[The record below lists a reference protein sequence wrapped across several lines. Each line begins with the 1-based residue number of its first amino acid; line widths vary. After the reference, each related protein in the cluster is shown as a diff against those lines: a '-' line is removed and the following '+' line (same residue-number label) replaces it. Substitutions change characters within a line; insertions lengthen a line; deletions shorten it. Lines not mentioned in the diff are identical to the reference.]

1 MEQNKLDIFELIR
14 IMAASRW
21 LIITIVAVVA
31 IAAVS
36 YSLLTPQI
44 YSSGASFFAV
54 GDQLTQMPFDIPGL
68 SGLASKFLGGGGG
81 TQNAEN
87 FITVM
92 KSRII
97 SEELIHKFNLV
108 EYFEKDH
115 ADSLRNLDDALQL
128 LHQKVLSMDY
138 DSGTGL
144 IKISASTKDKQLSLN
159 IVNFMLERLDQY
171 NREQKLTQGKLNRQ
185 FLESRVGE
193 VKGKLDSLIVANQK
207 FQEGS
212 KAIHLESQAKAMVES
227 YSALIAE
234 SMKADIDLEM
244 ARASYSDQSP
254 IVQELELRKSGIQ
267 RQIKQLEASGD
278 TPEYLINIGKIPK
291 ITADYLR
298 LEMDMQIY
306 KTLFEYL
313 YPQYEAAR
321 LSELRDMPTIEVL
334 DTPRLAGRRASPKR
348 ALICVLATIIGFIF
362 AVGVALIVEIYRRN
376 QSRINEIKA
385 TFKK

>member
-1 MEQNKLDIFELIR
+1 MKQNKLDIFELIR

-21 LIITIVAVVA
+21 LIIAIVAAVA

-54 GDQLTQMPFDIPGL
+54 GDQLTQLPFDIPGL
-68 SGLASKFLGGGGG
+68 SGLASKFLGGGSG

-97 SEELIHKFNLV
+97 SEELIQQFQLV

-115 ADSLRNLDDALQL
+115 ADSLRNLDDTLLL
-128 LHQKVLSMDY
+128 LHKKVLSMDY

-144 IKISASTKDKQLSLN
+144 IKLRASTKDKQLSLN
-159 IVNFMLERLDQY
+159 IVNFLLKRLDQY

-185 FLESRVGE
+185 FLETRVDE
-193 VKGKLDSLIVANQK
+193 VKGKLDSLIVANQN

-254 IVQELELRKSGIQ
+254 IVQELELRKSGIK
-267 RQIKQLEASGD
+267 RQIHELEASGD

-291 ITADYLR
+291 VTADYLR

-306 KTLFEYL
+306 RTLFEYL

-321 LSELRDMPTIEVL
+321 LSELRDMPSIEVL
-334 DTPRLAGRRASPKR
+334 DTPRLAGRRDYPKR

-362 AVGVALIVEIYRRN
+362 AVGVALIAEIYRRN
-376 QSRINEIKA
+376 QSRVNEIKA

>member
-1 MEQNKLDIFELIR
+1 MEHNKLDIFELIR
-14 IMAASRW
+14 IMAASRI

-31 IAAVS
+31 IAAVA
-36 YSLLTPQI
+36 YSLLTPEI

-54 GDQLTQMPFDIPGL
+54 GDQLTQLPFDIPGL
-68 SGLASKFLGGGGG
+68 SGLASKFLGGAGG

-87 FITVM
+87 FITVLQ
-92 KSRII
+92 SRTI
-97 SEELIHKFNLV
+97 SEELIHKFKLI
-108 EYFEKDH
+108 EYFEKEH
-115 ADSLRNLDDALQL
+115 PDSLRNLDDALVL
-128 LHQKVLSMDY
+128 LHQKVLSTDY

-144 IKISASTKDKQLSLN
+144 VKIRASTKDKQLSLD
-159 IVNFMLERLDQY
+159 IINFLLERLDRY

-185 FLESRVGE
+185 FLESRVDE

-212 KAIHLESQAKAMVES
+212 KVIHLETQAKAMVES

-234 SMKADIDLEM
+234 GMKTDIELEM
-244 ARASYSDQSP
+244 ARASYSADSP
-254 IVQELELRKSGIQ
+254 VVQELMLRKSGIQ
-267 RQIKQLEASGD
+267 RQIHELEASGD
-278 TPEYLINIGKIPK
+278 TPQYLLNIGKIPK
-291 ITADYLR
+291 ATAEFLR

-334 DTPRLAGRRASPKR
+334 DSPRLAGRRDYPKR
-348 ALICVLATIIGFIF
+348 ALICALATIIGFIF
-362 AVGVALIVEIYRRN
+362 AVILALIIEIIRRN
-376 QSRINEIKA
+376 QARFSEIKA